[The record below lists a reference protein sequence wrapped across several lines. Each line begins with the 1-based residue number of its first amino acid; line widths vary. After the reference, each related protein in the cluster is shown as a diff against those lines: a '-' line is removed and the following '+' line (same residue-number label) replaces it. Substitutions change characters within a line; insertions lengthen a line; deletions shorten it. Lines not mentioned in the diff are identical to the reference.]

1 MTPSPPRASTLPY
14 TTLFRSNGSSEA
26 FRDVSKLQNKMVT
39 ETGPQVSD
47 SVGQTRWVKR
57 IMSVQPFQQ
66 LPGILG
72 PGVTGM
78 FRERPIALR
87 KVLSLAKSQ
96 RSEEHTSELQSR
108 GHLV

>member
-78 FRERPIALR
+78 
-87 KVLSLAKSQ
+87 

-108 GHLV
+108 GHLVCRLLLEKNK